1 MLGYWFAKE
10 DGRTEHLKH
19 PAVVGKTDTFD
30 GELIPCRAGLHA
42 SPTPFDALQY
52 APGPIL
58 FVVEIPDDAIPYGNP
73 VDKYVAASRT
83 YLFRLDVSKI
93 MRQFAAQ
100 CALDVFD
107 KWDPP
112 DIVRE
117 YIEGTAKGE
126 DKSSIRSSI
135 RDAAWAAAGAAC
147 AMWAAATAAAW
158 AATNDDAGSAMW
170 NAAWAADTAWD
181 AQKTNFNNMI
191 ADALEEAGWAAE
203 GMKELSRV
211 LGSIVCPRCG
221 CLHDEEELCQQS
233 TDNPHCA

>member
-1 MLGYWFAKE
+1 VLGYWFAKE

-30 GELIPCRAGLHA
+30 GELVPCLAGLHA
-42 SPTPFDALQY
+42 SPTPFDAFQY

-58 FVVEIPDDAIPYGNP
+58 WIVDIPDDAIPHGEP
-73 VDKYVAASRT
+73 VNKYVAASRT

-117 YIEGTAKGE
+117 YIEGMAKGE
-126 DKSSIRSSI
+126 DKSSIKGNAA
-135 RDAAWAAAGAAC
+135 DTAWAAATDAGAAAVAAWAAAAAVR
-147 AMWAAATAAAW
+147 AAARDTVWDAAAW
-158 AATNDDAGSAMW
+158 
-170 NAAWAADTAWD
+170 NAARTASWDTVAWGVTDIAQAASWAASWD
-181 AQKTNFNNMI
+181 VACAVQRTNFNNMI
-191 ADALEEAGWAAE
+191 ADALKEAGW
-203 GMKELSRV
+203 KE
-211 LGSIVCPRCG
+211 
-221 CLHDEEELCQQS
+221 
-233 TDNPHCA
+233 